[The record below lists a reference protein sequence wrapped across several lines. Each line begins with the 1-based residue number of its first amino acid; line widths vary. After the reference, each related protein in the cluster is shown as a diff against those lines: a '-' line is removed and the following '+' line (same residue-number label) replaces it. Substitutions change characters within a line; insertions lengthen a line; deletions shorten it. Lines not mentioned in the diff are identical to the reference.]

1 LQKNDAPLPRL
12 AITGASSFIGQHLT
26 RSLQSFED
34 VEMRLLIHKRRPQG
48 LMEGKRTQLI
58 EGDLLQRGSSMA
70 LLERDCT
77 VIHLAYLQSSPMQE
91 NLEAMEH
98 LVESGVKAGIRRL
111 VHCSTATV
119 VGGVRDE
126 VITEDTPCE
135 PRDEYETAKFRIE
148 ALLQEKARAHFELVI
163 LRPTAV
169 FGPGGR
175 NLLKLA
181 HDLSRGSG
189 FVNYAKSCLFDSR
202 RMNLVSV
209 DDVVSALRFL
219 ACAPQPMGGEVF
231 IISDDEDPANNY
243 RDVEDFLIRELACK
257 GYPLPRIPMPSFL
270 LSSMLKLAGRSNTN
284 PNRIYRSE
292 KIRNAG
298 FQKKMSL
305 EAALSSFA
313 AWYRRTGLL
322 SERAT

>member
-1 LQKNDAPLPRL
+1 
-12 AITGASSFIGQHLT
+12 
-26 RSLQSFED
+26 
-34 VEMRLLIHKRRPQG
+34 
-48 LMEGKRTQLI
+48 MEGKRTQLI

-119 VGGVRDE
+119 VGGVRDD

-135 PRDEYETAKFRIE
+135 PRNEYETAKFRIE
-148 ALLQEKARAHFELVI
+148 AFLQEKARAHFELVI

-181 HDLSRGSG
+181 HDLTRGSG

-202 RMNLVSV
+202 RMNLVNIDNV
-209 DDVVSALRFL
+209 ISALLFL
-219 ACAPQPMGGEVF
+219 AFTPHRMGGDIF
-231 IISDDEDPANNY
+231 IISEDENPANNY
-243 RDVEDFLIRELACK
+243 RDVEKHLIKELGCKEYFLPRL
-257 GYPLPRIPMPSFL
+257 PLPQIL
-270 LSSMLKLAGRSNTN
+270 LSTMLKLAGRSN
-284 PNRIYRSE
+284 PRI
-292 KIRNAG
+292 
-298 FQKKMSL
+298 QL
-305 EAALSSFA
+305 
-313 AWYRRTGLL
+313 
-322 SERAT
+322 